1 VLVAYFLV
9 GIAGIIGALLRYL
22 VGIYFNHWWFYDF
35 PLATLL
41 TNLSGCFLLG
51 WLTKFLPKLKFLHPN
66 FKTALGTGLIG
77 SFTTFSTF
85 SVETV
90 KLIEAAMW
98 ASAFLY
104 VLLSLTGGLLFS
116 WLGYKTG
123 QKKKKMAGVV

>member
-1 VLVAYFLV
+1 MAYFLI

-35 PLATLL
+35 PLATFL
-41 TNLSGCFLLG
+41 TNLSGSFILG
-51 WLTKFLPKLKFLHPN
+51 WLTTFLPKIKSLHPN
-66 FKTALGTGLIG
+66 IKTALGTGLIG

-90 KLIEAAMW
+90 KLIQ
-98 ASAFLY
+98 ASKWGTALLY
-104 VLLSLTGGLLFS
+104 VLLSLVGGLLFS

-123 QKKKKMAGVV
+123 QKKSKKAVEV